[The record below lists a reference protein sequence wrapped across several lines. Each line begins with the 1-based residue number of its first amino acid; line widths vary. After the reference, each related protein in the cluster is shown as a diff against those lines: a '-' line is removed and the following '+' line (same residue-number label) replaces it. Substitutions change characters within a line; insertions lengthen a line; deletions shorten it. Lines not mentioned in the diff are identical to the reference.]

1 MYDQILVPTDGSE
14 PATEAAAHGFE
25 VADRHEATVHILYV
39 VEADY
44 QDTIGAYGEAG
55 GITALDESILPA
67 LEEEGTRIAED
78 LAARAAAMD
87 LETVTEVRSG
97 HARADIVAYADEHG
111 IDLIV
116 MGTHG
121 RSGVERLLLGSVT
134 ERVLRASDVPVL
146 VVRAADDGTDER
158 STDRELSQG
167 DENDMSA
174 DDPSTAPSRSID
186 HAIEEAG
193 IEAILRRLSNELG
206 TSIQL
211 GDGTLY
217 EDGDQHTPENMDEAD
232 DEGVPDE

>member
-1 MYDQILVPTDGSE
+1 MYDRILVPTDGSA

-25 VADRHEATVHILYV
+25 FAERHGATVHLLYV

-44 QDTIGAYGEAG
+44 QGTVEAYGGVAAFGE
-55 GITALDESILPA
+55 TILPA
-67 LEEEGTRIAED
+67 LEEEGATVTED
-78 LAARAAAMD
+78 LAAQAAAMD
-87 LETVTEVRSG
+87 LETITEVRSG
-97 HARADIVAYADEHG
+97 HARADIVEYADEHG

-158 STDRELSQG
+158 SADERLSESG
-167 DENDMSA
+167 ENDVSA

-186 HAIEEAG
+186 QAIEEAG

-217 EDGDQHTPENMDEAD
+217 EDGDRHTPEDMDEAD
-232 DEGVPDE
+232 DEGVPHE